1 MTALTRGFEAAFRA
15 AKIPYQVVGGVSFYE
30 RQEVKDVLAYLSLL
44 VNPKDDIAFL
54 RVANVPPRG
63 LGKTSLDH
71 LSDRAHALGLPLL
84 AMAREAAA
92 VPGLKDK
99 AARALRDFGMLI
111 DELTALR
118 DHSAEEVTRKLLT
131 LTGYR
136 DHLAADP
143 KGGGEDRLAN
153 IDELVSAAR
162 EFDREHPGAS
172 VVDFMEEISLTSAV
186 DRLKDESGAVTLM
199 TLHAAK
205 GLEFPVVFII
215 GLEQGI
221 LPHARSNDDEDEL
234 EEERRLLFVGIT
246 RAERELYLSHCRVR
260 EFRGQ
265 RMATIPSSFL
275 GELPSDSMIERDL
288 SEDGETPAWSGW
300 RRPEPRFEP
309 RPASSRAL
317 ANSA

>member
-1 MTALTRGFEAAFRA
+1 
-15 AKIPYQVVGGVSFYE
+15 
-30 RQEVKDVLAYLSLL
+30 
-44 VNPKDDIAFL
+44 
-54 RVANVPPRG
+54 
-63 LGKTSLDH
+63 
-71 LSDRAHALGLPLL
+71 
-84 AMAREAAA
+84 
-92 VPGLKDK
+92 
-99 AARALRDFGMLI
+99 
-111 DELTALR
+111 
-118 DHSAEEVTRKLLT
+118 
-131 LTGYR
+131 
-136 DHLAADP
+136 
-143 KGGGEDRLAN
+143 
-153 IDELVSAAR
+153 
-162 EFDREHPGAS
+162 
-172 VVDFMEEISLTSAV
+172 MEEISLTSAV

-221 LPHARSNDDEDEL
+221 LPHARSNDDEGEL

-288 SEDGETPAWSGW
+288 SEDGETASWSGW

-309 RPASSRAL
+309 RPASSPREFRLTTAAALDGSAPMARPDDLGSFQPGVAVLHPQYGIGRIVAIDGAGPNRKGRVAFTVGGEKTFILSKSPLRAVTRG
-317 ANSA
+317 

>member
-1 MTALTRGFEAAFRA
+1 
-15 AKIPYQVVGGVSFYE
+15 
-30 RQEVKDVLAYLSLL
+30 LSLL

-92 VPGLKDK
+92 VPGLKEK

-143 KGGGEDRLAN
+143 KGG
-153 IDELVSAAR
+153 AR
-162 EFDREHPGAS
+162 TAWP
-172 VVDFMEEISLTSAV
+172 TST
-186 DRLKDESGAVTLM
+186 S
-199 TLHAAK
+199 
-205 GLEFPVVFII
+205 
-215 GLEQGI
+215 
-221 LPHARSNDDEDEL
+221 
-234 EEERRLLFVGIT
+234 
-246 RAERELYLSHCRVR
+246 
-260 EFRGQ
+260 
-265 RMATIPSSFL
+265 
-275 GELPSDSMIERDL
+275 
-288 SEDGETPAWSGW
+288 WS
-300 RRPEPRFEP
+300 R
-309 RPASSRAL
+309 RPASSTASIRGPRSSTSWRR
-317 ANSA
+317 SA